1 MKTNTL
7 FLDGLRGFA
16 ALYVLLCHARMFL
29 WEGYSKG
36 FLLHK
41 NEYSIVNKI
50 SVYLLTAVR
59 FGHEMVLLFFVLSG
73 FLIHLKYAKNIANN
87 ESDKFNWP
95 DYIKRRLKRIYPP
108 FLFSILL
115 TYCLDHIGH
124 LYFPNP
130 YNKVDPNDFSIGN
143 AYDIKTLLGNLVF
156 LMQVNVDPWGSNTPT
171 WSLKFEWWFYML
183 YPFVLFVNRKSVLY
197 SFMLVGGL
205 FLISFFQPLWMPEL
219 FKQIF
224 AAIICWWLG
233 AVLAD
238 VYNDRISISFGT
250 LSLFSFLLPLLAVY
264 SVSNIQLHDLL
275 WSIGFMGLIALLF
288 HLKSKGIS
296 TNLLDKMK
304 FLGDFSYTL
313 YIIHFPIL
321 VLLSG
326 VLLKYTKGQYPQHLG
341 YVLIGSLFC
350 LIISYLLHFVVEKPF
365 IKQKYNVN

>member
-1 MKTNTL
+1 MRTNTL

-50 SVYLLTAVR
+50 FVYLFTAVR

-73 FLIHLKYAKNIANN
+73 FLIHLKYAKNIVNYGN
-87 ESDKFNWP
+87 EEFNWP
-95 DYIKRRLKRIYPP
+95 CYLKRRLKRIYPP

-115 TYCLDHIGH
+115 TYCLDHIGRS
-124 LYFPNP
+124 YFPIP
-130 YNKVDPNDFSIGN
+130 YYKVDPNDFSIGN

-156 LMQVNVDPWGSNTPT
+156 LMQAYVDPWGSNTPT

-183 YPFVLFVNRKSVLY
+183 YPFILLVNRKSVLY
-197 SFMLVGGL
+197 SFGLVAAL
-205 FLISFFQPLWMPEL
+205 FLFSFIRPPWMPEL

-224 AAIICWWLG
+224 GAIICWWLG

-238 VYNDRISISFGT
+238 VYSKRIRISFDA
-250 LSLFSFLLPLLAVY
+250 LSLFSLLLPFLAVY
-264 SVSNIQLHDLL
+264 NVRSPQVHDLL
-275 WSIGFMGLIALLF
+275 WSVGFMGLISSLF
-288 HLKSKGIS
+288 YLKSKGIS

-321 VLLSG
+321 ILLSG
-326 VLLKYTKGQYPQHLG
+326 VLLKYTKGQYPQHLY
-341 YVLIGSLFC
+341 YVFIGSLLC
-350 LIISYLLHFVVEKPF
+350 ILISHLLHFIVEKPF
-365 IKQKYNVN
+365 VQKKSNAT